1 MQDLINK
8 LNNEIFKDPQNHIRP
23 PSEYLEVYNRFTM
36 LLHCMQKRKETLE
49 QEIKHSQEKSNSIQA
64 TRSNNDS
71 NSSLFESA
79 TSPLLQPCE
88 IIPYSPSPPP
98 PQSLQSNRDEDQLAA
113 ASGNESSAPSSSS
126 PPGSLAFLSSSPSKQ
141 HHSMLNDAA
150 EQLEATY
157 RKPPLPKNALP
168 KYVCISLTSHSIY
181 LNRP

>member
-23 PSEYLEVYNRFTM
+23 PSEYLEVYNRFTL

-49 QEIKHSQEKSNSIQA
+49 QEIKHSQEKSNNIQA

-79 TSPLLQPCE
+79 TSPLPQPCE

-98 PQSLQSNRDEDQLAA
+98 PQPSQSNRDSEDPLAA

-150 EQLEATY
+150 EQLETTY

-168 KYVCISLTSHSIY
+168 KYVFISLT
-181 LNRP
+181 LFT